1 MYLLKEIRKKGG
13 KIMLYNE
20 AIKFSRLDGLS
31 EEDYRVLEH
40 IYLTNDFKDQPQ
52 FWDWFHMMCR
62 MLSVEPVHFVIA
74 LRFCHDVIFAPVAA
88 CESQDMCSLFDPTD
102 GFC

>member
-1 MYLLKEIRKKGG
+1 MEEKT
-13 KIMLYNE
+13 MLYEE
-20 AIKFSRLDGLS
+20 AIKNSRVESLKY
-31 EEDYRVLEH
+31 EDYRVLEN
-40 IYLTNDFKDQPQ
+40 IYMKNDFKDQPQ

-74 LRFCHDVIFAPVAA
+74 LRFCHDVIFIPVAIR
-88 CESQDMCSLFDPTD
+88 EIQDMCNLFDPTD

>member
-1 MYLLKEIRKKGG
+1 
-13 KIMLYNE
+13 MLYKE
-20 AIKFSRLDGLS
+20 AIKNSRVDSLKH
-31 EEDYRVLEH
+31 EDYRVLEH
-40 IYLTNDFKDQPQ
+40 IYMVNDFKDQPQ

-74 LRFCHDVIFAPVAA
+74 LRFCHDVIFIPV
-88 CESQDMCSLFDPTD
+88 EVREIQDICGIFDPTENPKIKDAVFDPTD